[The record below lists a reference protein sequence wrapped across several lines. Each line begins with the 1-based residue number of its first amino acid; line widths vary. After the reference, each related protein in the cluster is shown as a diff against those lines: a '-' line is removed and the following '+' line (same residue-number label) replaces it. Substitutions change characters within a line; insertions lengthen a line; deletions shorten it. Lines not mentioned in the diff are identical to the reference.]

1 MNTDMGRLNMILTK
15 DDMNRIQEYP
25 DRMSLALHGKTKKE
39 AKRLLN
45 NVINTIR
52 HPFTME
58 VIHGYNHGTVLKDM
72 IFEEMINPRIIT
84 KDVPFYNIGETIL
97 YIK

>member
-1 MNTDMGRLNMILTK
+1 MNSDMGRLNMILTK
-15 DDMNRIQEYP
+15 EDIDRIQEYP
-25 DRMSLALHGKTKKE
+25 DRMSVDLHGKNRKD

-45 NVINTIR
+45 NIINTIR

-72 IFEEMINPRIIT
+72 IFTEEINPRIIS
-84 KDVPFYNIGETIL
+84 KDAPVYNIGETIL
-97 YIK
+97 LIR

>member
-1 MNTDMGRLNMILTK
+1 MNDDMNRLNMILTAE
-15 DDMNRIQEYP
+15 DMNRIQEYP
-25 DRMSLALHGKTKKE
+25 DRMSLDLHGKTKKE

-45 NVINTIR
+45 NVINIIR

-72 IFEEMINPRIIT
+72 IFEEVINPRIVS
-84 KDVPFYNIGETIL
+84 KNVPSYNIGETYL
-97 YIK
+97 YIN

>member
-1 MNTDMGRLNMILTK
+1 MKDDMNRLNMILTAE
-15 DDMNRIQEYP
+15 DMNRIQEYP
-25 DRMSLALHGKTKKE
+25 DRMSLDLHGKTKKE

-45 NVINTIR
+45 NVINIIR

-72 IFEEMINPRIIT
+72 IFEEVINPRIVS
-84 KDVPFYNIGETIL
+84 KNVPSYNIGETYL
-97 YIK
+97 YIN